1 MSLEKQL
8 HWLDQADV
16 GKVLLFREILLKTYF
31 SIIMLCSY
39 FFLDNIVF
47 TTFNIDFSQMIQRF
61 YDPSNGGV
69 VLDGVDLK
77 NVNLGWLRDQIGVV
91 GQEPVL
97 FGTSIAE
104 NIRDA
109 WIQLH
114 SPASKFS
121 SGLIVSK

>member
-1 MSLEKQL
+1 
-8 HWLDQADV
+8 
-16 GKVLLFREILLKTYF
+16 
-31 SIIMLCSY
+31 
-39 FFLDNIVF
+39 
-47 TTFNIDFSQMIQRF
+47 MIQRF
-61 YDPSNGGV
+61 YDPSAGGV

-109 WIQLH
+109 WIQLYNLQQVNI
-114 SPASKFS
+114 PE
-121 SGLIVSK
+121 G